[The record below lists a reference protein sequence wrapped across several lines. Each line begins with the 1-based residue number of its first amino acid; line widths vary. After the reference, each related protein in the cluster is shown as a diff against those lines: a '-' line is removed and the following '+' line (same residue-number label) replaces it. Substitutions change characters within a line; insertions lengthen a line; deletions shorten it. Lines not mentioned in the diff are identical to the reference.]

1 MRPQDE
7 LEPKRQGPKRQG
19 QDGQPLLRS
28 SAVTA
33 LVAEARASGPREACG
48 VLIERAGALVAL
60 SRGRGQRGSFEIP
73 ARDLLPEA
81 LDDSLRGTWHTHPQG
96 PAALSPAD
104 AEGLWEGALALVIGL
119 RPLGALLVHWH
130 GGVARVL
137 QRWGPDDLAQS

>member
-1 MRPQDE
+1 MRRQEE

-19 QDGQPLLRS
+19 QDGQPLLSS
-28 SAVTA
+28 SAITA
-33 LVAEARASGPREACG
+33 LVAEARASSPRETCG
-48 VLIERAGALVAL
+48 VLIEREGALVAL
-60 SRGRGQRGSFEIP
+60 PRGRGQRAGFEIP

-81 LDDSLRGTWHTHPQG
+81 LDGSLRGVWHTHPEG

-119 RPLGALLVHWH
+119 RPLGAQLLRWRE
-130 GGVARVL
+130 GVGRVL